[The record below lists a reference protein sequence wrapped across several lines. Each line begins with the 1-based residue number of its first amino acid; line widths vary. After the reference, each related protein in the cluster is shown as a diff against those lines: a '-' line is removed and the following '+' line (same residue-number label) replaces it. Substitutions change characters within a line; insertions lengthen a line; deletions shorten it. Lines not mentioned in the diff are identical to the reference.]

1 MDKIKEQASIVSQLL
16 FSADTGDIYKKTL
29 TRTWDILR
37 EVGLLLWLVL
47 CLTFVGG
54 EWFYRT
60 AVGLG
65 RSTRTWYIGLSE
77 EKGPSTEPQSITSTG
92 QSLLD
97 TVQSSASY
105 LLAQARQQLGIPEPE
120 PQPAAPPAPVPPVI
134 TPFPTPAELPTP
146 SGPPAPVDPP
156 APAEPQ
162 SPVAI
167 VSAGI
172 EDEDELAQE
181 PY

>member
-29 TRTWDILR
+29 ARTWDILR
-37 EVGLLLWLVL
+37 EVAILLWLVI

-77 EKGPSTEPQSITSTG
+77 KDPSAAPASMASTG
-92 QSLLD
+92 QALLN
-97 TVQSSASY
+97 TVQSSTAY
-105 LLAQARQQLGIPEPE
+105 LLSQARQQLGIPESE
-120 PQPAAPPAPVPPVI
+120 PKPSVAAEPPAQPAPVVAPVAPPPAPEPPVSAPEATASAVPP
-134 TPFPTPAELPTP
+134 TAD
-146 SGPPAPVDPP
+146 AD
-156 APAEPQ
+156 ADA
-162 SPVAI
+162 
-167 VSAGI
+167 
-172 EDEDELAQE
+172 DLA
-181 PY
+181 